1 MLIWHTLALG
11 HGLCKPWRCD
21 AEIGHLPKQEMRE
34 ELDMRNIK
42 PLLATV
48 FLITAPA
55 VALSASEDD
64 VNAAYQSW
72 NAAFNSG
79 DAGKVGATYT
89 DDAVFLPPTHDVI
102 EGPEKIQEFFNGLFE
117 AGVTEHNLE
126 VIRVMDSGD
135 QIIAAARWSAKGGDG
150 ADIGGIAT
158 HVFQKQED
166 GSLKLMLHTFN

>member
-1 MLIWHTLALG
+1 
-11 HGLCKPWRCD
+11 
-21 AEIGHLPKQEMRE
+21 
-34 ELDMRNIK
+34 MRNFKSLMAAI
-42 PLLATV
+42 

-55 VALSASEDD
+55 ATLGASEDE
-64 VNAAYQSW
+64 VSAAYEAW

-79 DAGKVGATYT
+79 DSGEVGATYA
-89 DDAVFLPPTHDVI
+89 DDAVVLPPTHNVV
-102 EGPEKIQEFFNGLFE
+102 EGPEEIKEFFAGLFE
-117 AGVTEHNLE
+117 AGVTDHNLE

-158 HVFQKQED
+158 HVFQKQDD